1 MSAAEAEVTAI
12 AILFLAL
19 VLIAGFVWLGTK
31 LHHIHGTLKEI
42 SYLQNRTE
50 QAAAKAAREREDG

>member
-1 MSAAEAEVTAI
+1 MTAI